1 MAIEMIIVFIL
12 NFEFLFEH
20 KSFTFVLSIKIHCE
34 LKPVRSERD
43 GVAQTLPVLLSG
55 NYCSKITIEKIKNL
69 NFGNK
74 TNDE

>member
-20 KSFTFVLSIKIHCE
+20 KSFTFVLSMKIHSTP
-34 LKPVRSERD
+34 KPARSD
-43 GVAQTLPVLLSG
+43 KDLTGFVGMFPIG